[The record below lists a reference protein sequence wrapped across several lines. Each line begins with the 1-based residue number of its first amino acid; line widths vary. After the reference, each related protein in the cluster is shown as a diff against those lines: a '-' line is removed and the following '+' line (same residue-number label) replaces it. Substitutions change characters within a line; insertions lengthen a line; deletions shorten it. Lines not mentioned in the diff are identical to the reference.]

1 MSHHIAHHKSHV
13 GMKLSKRKAKILHFA
28 QKVALICLIL
38 GFIGSGIA
46 SLWFA
51 NLEIP
56 DLQVFTERKVSESTK
71 IFDRTGKILLYDV
84 HENTKRTVIPFEDI
98 SRHVKNATIAIEYAE
113 FYSHFGI
120 QPKSILR
127 AVLANLT
134 PGGLKQG
141 GSTITQQVIKNTVLT
156 ADKTITRKIKEWVL
170 AIKLER
176 TLSKDQILGIYLNET
191 PYGGN
196 IYGVEEASQT
206 FFGVSAKD
214 LSLAQAAYIAALPQA
229 PSFYSP
235 YGKNTASLDNR
246 KTLVLKKMREY
257 GFITD
262 EELTQALN
270 EKVNFLPKN
279 NVGIRAPHFAL
290 LVRDILIEKYGEEK
304 VEQGGLKVITTLNYD
319 MQDKAEKTLKRFS
332 ASLEEN
338 YNATNQALVAIDPK
352 TGDVLSMVGSRDY
365 FDKKID
371 GNFNVATALRQP
383 GSSFKPFVY
392 ATALT
397 KGYTPETIFFDTKT
411 EFSSECN
418 PDGTPKNKQIA
429 EGEKNPCYSPQNYDG
444 TYAGPMTMKHALAQ
458 SRNIPAIK
466 ALYLSGI
473 KESINTAEAM
483 GITSLTTPERY
494 GLTLVLGGGEV
505 SLLDLTSAYGV
516 FANDGIRNPY
526 RTILKVED
534 KEGNVIEQATE
545 QPSQAISPNVARQI
559 TDMLSDQRE
568 GFESVN
574 QFIRPLRREVATK
587 TGTTNDF
594 RDVWIAS
601 YTPDIAVGLWSGR
614 NDNTPMGKKVA
625 GLIIVPVWGAFMSEI
640 KDMIPVTPFK
650 KPDPTPTDLKPVFR
664 GIWKGGRSYTID
676 KISGKL
682 ATEFTPEET
691 KQEMVFNEVH
701 SILHWV
707 DKNDPLGEIPTRPEN
722 DNQYENWEYGVRNWF
737 KNWQAQNPTFLE
749 TNDFTVPKERD
760 DIHTKESIPVVT
772 IISPIEKKTYSKE
785 KDSSLLVQFNTIF
798 RYPFAK
804 SELYINGKL
813 VSSSLKDTSS
823 FNVNLSKI
831 DNLSDKN
838 TLRVVVTD
846 SAYNN
851 GESSVEFSVK

>member
-1 MSHHIAHHKSHV
+1 MSHIAHHKSIH
-13 GMKLSKRKAKILHFA
+13 GHKLSYGKHKAKILNLF
-28 QKVALICLIL
+28 KKTALIVLIL
-38 GFIGSGIA
+38 GFIGSGFSA
-46 SLWFA
+46 LWFA

-98 SRHVKNATIAIEYAE
+98 SRHVKNATIAIEDAE
-113 FYSHFGI
+113 FYSHIGI

-141 GSTITQQVIKNTVLT
+141 GSTLTQQVIKNTVLT
-156 ADKTITRKIKEWVL
+156 SDKTITRKIKEWVL

-176 TLSKDQILGIYLNET
+176 TLPKDQILGIYLNET

-206 FFGVSAKD
+206 FFGISARD

-246 KTLVLKKMREY
+246 KNLVLKKMKEY

-262 EELTQALN
+262 EELLHALN

-279 NVGIRAPHFAL
+279 NFGIKAPHFAL
-290 LVRDILIEKYGEEK
+290 MVRDMLIEKYGEEK
-304 VEQGGLKVITTLNYD
+304 VEQGGLKVITTLNYEI
-319 MQDKAEKTLKRFS
+319 QEKAEKTIKRFS

-338 YNATNQALVAIDPK
+338 FEASNQALVAIDPK

-392 ATALT
+392 ATALA

-418 PDGTPKNKQIA
+418 PDGTPKNKVSA
-429 EGEKNPCYSPQNYDG
+429 GDKNPCYSPQNYDG

-466 ALYLSGI
+466 ALYLSGV
-473 KESINTAEAM
+473 KESIDTAEAM

-526 RTILKVED
+526 RTILKIED
-534 KEGNVIEQATE
+534 KEGNIIEQATE
-545 QPSQAISPNVARQI
+545 QPSQVISPNVARQI

-574 QFIRPLRREVATK
+574 QFIRPLKREVATK

-594 RDVWIAS
+594 RDVWIES

-640 KDMIPVTPFK
+640 KDLIPVTPFK
-650 KPDPTPTDLKPVFR
+650 KPDPTPSDLKPVFR
-664 GIWKGGRSYTID
+664 GIWKGGKSYTID

-682 ATEFTPEET
+682 ATEYTPEET
-691 KQEMVFNEVH
+691 KQEMVFNQVH

-707 DKNDPLGEIPTRPEN
+707 DKNDPLGDIPNRPEN
-722 DNQYENWEYGVRNWF
+722 DSQYESWEYGVRNWF
-737 KNWQAQNPTFLE
+737 KNWQSQNPTFLE
-749 TNDFTVPKERD
+749 TNDFTIPTEKD
-760 DIHTKESIPVVT
+760 NIHTKESIPVVT
-772 IISPIEKKTYSKE
+772 ITSPVEKKTYSKD
-785 KDSSLLVQFNTIF
+785 KDSSLLVQFNSQTV
-798 RYPFAK
+798 YPIAK
-804 SELYINGKL
+804 SEIYINGKL
-813 VSSSLKDTSS
+813 VSSSLKDTST

-831 DNLSDKN
+831 NNISDKN
-838 TLRVVVTD
+838 TLRIVVTD
-846 SAYNN
+846 NVYNK
-851 GESSVEFSVK
+851 GESSVEFIVK